1 MTAMSLNEH
10 ELYDEISLMQLRGI
24 YWMTCRIPH
33 RTFYWNAQGMWK
45 KALKNIQNTSHARSR
60 PMASVIYHLCQR
72 TISEICLTVYVNQ
85 TRFIFKQG

>member
-45 KALKNIQNTSHARSR
+45 KA
-60 PMASVIYHLCQR
+60 
-72 TISEICLTVYVNQ
+72 
-85 TRFIFKQG
+85 